1 MAAHLGSPAL
11 AGLKR
16 QAGFTDSAAKP
27 KAPRV
32 DDFEEQQEEQGELDE
47 AQQPELTETLKVGQ
61 PRARPLVGGRCP
73 AGATAYSAPPNPAL
87 QLGMLNLHGKEQDI
101 MRKASW
107 LAGRAGAP
115 LVCAVSLPAAACHVP
130 HQPQSSAVLARAL
143 PPCRRLTS

>member
-32 DDFEEQQEEQGELDE
+32 EQQEEQGVLDE

-73 AGATAYSAPPNPAL
+73 AAATAYSAPPNPAL

-107 LAGRAGAP
+107 LAGCAGAP
-115 LVCAVSLPAAACHVP
+115 LVCAVLPAAGT
-130 HQPQSSAVLARAL
+130 
-143 PPCRRLTS
+143 PCAAPAPKQRC